1 MVSVSVLAHPPL
13 ERGEREVH
21 IGPEDVEHPRGQL
34 GPLDGVPGDARHG
47 LEGAEEAADAR
58 RRFEGVDGRAVVRE
72 ARDQRGD
79 EAGDLFRYLARRE
92 KLMGESPIA

>member
-1 MVSVSVLAHPPL
+1 MSVSVLAHPPL

-47 LEGAEEAADAR
+47 LEGAEEAADAGR
-58 RRFEGVDGRAVVRE
+58 GLERVDGRPVVRE
-72 ARDQRGD
+72 ARDERGD
-79 EAGDLFRYLARRE
+79 KTSYFLRYLARGVE
-92 KLMGESPIA
+92 FMGASPIA